1 MNLTRQI
8 LIAMLLAV
16 VLGSA
21 AQYILTLP
29 ALPDFLRFLLHDV
42 LGEGLAVVGGQIFL
56 ASLMV
61 LVVPLVFVSLVC
73 GVAQIED
80 AGSLG
85 RMSVKTLV
93 LYLLT
98 TALAISLALFLGAM
112 WQPGA
117 DVNMETYSDYTP
129 PEPTPLRDV
138 LIDIFPT
145 NPVAAMAE
153 GNMLQI
159 IVFALLVGVAISRS
173 GEAGKRLG
181 AHFRDWDS
189 VLMQLVTL
197 LIKVAPVGV
206 FCLMYSLFARQGL
219 GTINDLLLYMLTVIA
234 ALAIQGFVV
243 YPLLLRFVA
252 RLSPLPFIRKIRPVQ
267 LFAFSTATSTATIPI
282 TLDVVENQ
290 LGVNNRVA
298 SFVVPLGATVNMDGT
313 AIMQGMATVF
323 IAQAYGLQLDMSD
336 YLMVVLTATMAS
348 IGTAGVPGVGLI
360 MLAMVL
366 QQVNLPVEGIALI
379 IGVDRLLDMMRTA
392 VNVTGD
398 AVVSVVVAR
407 SEKALDVE
415 RYCQNHQ
422 DYS

>member
-42 LGEGLAVVGGQIFL
+42 LGEGVAVVGGQIFL

-85 RMSVKTLV
+85 RMSVKILV

-117 DVNMETYSDYTP
+117 GVNMETDSGYAP
-129 PEPTPLRDV
+129 PEPVPLRDV

-159 IVFALLVGVAISRS
+159 IVFALLIGVAISRS

-234 ALAIQGFVV
+234 ALTIQCFVV

-282 TLDVVENQ
+282 TLDVVENR

-313 AIMQGMATVF
+313 AIMQGVATVF

-336 YLMVVLTATMAS
+336 YLIVVLTATMAS

-415 RYCQNHQ
+415 RYCQNHR